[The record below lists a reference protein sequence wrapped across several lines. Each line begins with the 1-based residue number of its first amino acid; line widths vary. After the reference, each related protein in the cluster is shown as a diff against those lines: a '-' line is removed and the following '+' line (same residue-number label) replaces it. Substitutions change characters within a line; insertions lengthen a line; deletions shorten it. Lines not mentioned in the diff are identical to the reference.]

1 MDGIHQKGKMK
12 MKKKRKMVI
21 PIIIGILVIA
31 LVAGGAIFVVTK
43 NKSKSKS
50 KSVIYVESVAN
61 ITGYGYTSAQRYMG
75 TVESQEIKG
84 VDKDSDKT
92 VKELFVEE
100 GDIVKAGDKL
110 FSYDTDEMTLKLR
123 QMELEL
129 QSIYNGISTMNEQI
143 AQLVAEREQAGPDDK
158 LQYTAQIQNLQA
170 QINQSNY
177 DAQEKQLEI
186 DRQKTATENSVVYSP
201 IDGTITKINNQTQ
214 SGDDYSNNYDYYSE
228 NNENHYISIMAKGD
242 YRIKA
247 TANEATIRTIC
258 EGDRV
263 IIKSRLDES
272 CTWTGQVSS
281 VDTEH
286 TVTNDDNYYG
296 GSETASKY
304 PFYVDV
310 DDVNGLIMGQHVYI
324 EYDYGQ
330 TTQKEGIW
338 LNDYYIIHEED
349 ASYVWAANEKDEI
362 EKRVVELGEY
372 DENLMTYNIVS
383 GLSEDDYIAYP
394 DPRIEEGMKVTHN
407 ISEAVMEEDEEYTDD
422 VDGVEGEEEYY
433 DEETYDEETYDEET
447 YDELNVD
454 PSEFPEEDD
463 IKDSGDGIDDNTE
476 AESEETEENIEENTE
491 ESGEPVGTNDY
502 ANPLDKEVA

>member
-1 MDGIHQKGKMK
+1 

-228 NNENHYISIMAKGD
+228 NNENHYISIMAKGQ
-242 YRIKA
+242 
-247 TANEATIRTIC
+247 N
-258 EGDRV
+258 
-263 IIKSRLDES
+263 
-272 CTWTGQVSS
+272 
-281 VDTEH
+281 
-286 TVTNDDNYYG
+286 
-296 GSETASKY
+296 
-304 PFYVDV
+304 
-310 DDVNGLIMGQHVYI
+310 
-324 EYDYGQ
+324 
-330 TTQKEGIW
+330 
-338 LNDYYIIHEED
+338 
-349 ASYVWAANEKDEI
+349 
-362 EKRVVELGEY
+362 
-372 DENLMTYNIVS
+372 
-383 GLSEDDYIAYP
+383 
-394 DPRIEEGMKVTHN
+394 
-407 ISEAVMEEDEEYTDD
+407 
-422 VDGVEGEEEYY
+422 
-433 DEETYDEETYDEET
+433 
-447 YDELNVD
+447 
-454 PSEFPEEDD
+454 
-463 IKDSGDGIDDNTE
+463 
-476 AESEETEENIEENTE
+476 
-491 ESGEPVGTNDY
+491 
-502 ANPLDKEVA
+502 